1 MKNEL
6 ADECAYT
13 REASFLQR
21 FRAFLENDPRFHVP
35 WVWEGSTDQ
44 VLVMER
50 VAGTSVGGNVIE
62 GLSQNERDVVCY
74 SFRWTLSGCGAL
86 LTAIFGDRS
95 RSGS

>member
-21 FRAFLENDPRFHVP
+21 FRSFLENDSRFHVP

-74 SFRWTLSGCGAL
+74 LS
-86 LTAIFGDRS
+86 R
-95 RSGS
+95 